1 MTMWIAGLC
10 KACLM
15 AFHDGLGLY
24 GQSGL
29 RF

>member
-1 MTMWIAGLC
+1 MTIWIGNFC
-10 KACLM
+10 KVCLM

-24 GQSGL
+24 GSSGL